1 VHDDLRRADLALGGH
16 RQDVSMVPAT
26 GSGTAEC
33 KHGDYRQ
40 EHQKDSNES
49 LHAWLPLSHID
60 ERREPPVLT
69 AGY

>member
-1 VHDDLRRADLALGGH
+1 
-16 RQDVSMVPAT
+16 MVPAT